1 MNENTSFDLVMYFCS
16 AQGRLPW
23 IHIFLHNRSLTAC
36 NVSGSSWSP
45 SFSTQALPGFL
56 MPFVFLLGADV
67 GFARIKHRC
76 SCFDLLVFLLRY
88 EFRGF
93 RGFRASVWQVR
104 IRAAFHPLML
114 VDLVLLGQLSCFK
127 HLQTCPKL
135 DAKHEMNEW
144 EATLPVSLLKETW
157 KRIKRYQLKETSLS
171 SISKQR
177 LPSLSLSFR
186 SFCCASKE
194 PHLPGGRFLF
204 ANFKQSGDVKMTKTC
219 RTFQF
224 NFSDVSDVM
233 LRVTF
238 CDVFLWGFDDRQQ
251 PAPWPWFLDKR
262 KLVGRVSLQ
271 F

>member
-1 MNENTSFDLVMYFCS
+1 
-16 AQGRLPW
+16 
-23 IHIFLHNRSLTAC
+23 
-36 NVSGSSWSP
+36 
-45 SFSTQALPGFL
+45 
-56 MPFVFLLGADV
+56 
-67 GFARIKHRC
+67 
-76 SCFDLLVFLLRY
+76 
-88 EFRGF
+88 
-93 RGFRASVWQVR
+93 
-104 IRAAFHPLML
+104 ML
-114 VDLVLLGQLSCFK
+114 VDLVFLGQLSCFK

-135 DAKHEMNEW
+135 YVKHEMNEW
-144 EATLPVSLLKETW
+144 KTTLPVSLLKKTW

-204 ANFKQSGDVKMTKTC
+204 ANFKQSGHVKMTRTC

-224 NFSDVSDVM
+224 NFSDVSDVSDVM

-238 CDVFLWGFDDRQQ
+238 CDISLRGFDDRQQ

-262 KLVGRVSLQ
+262 KLVGRVGLQ